1 MTKTTIK
8 KELIEYFE
16 DKVPLDLVKDIT
28 LSISTKIHDVYLN
41 SSKFKLK

>member
-1 MTKTTIK
+1 MTKTMIK

-28 LSISTKIHDVYLN
+28 LSITTKIYDMFFEY
-41 SSKFKLK
+41 F